1 MTIDSNCLFCKIALK
16 QIPAKIVHEDDLTL
30 AFADIHPQA
39 PTHVLIIPRIHVAS
53 VQEMGAEHDEYLL
66 AMFAAARTIARESGL
81 ADDGYRLVLN
91 CRERAGQSVF
101 HVHMHLLGGRAMH
114 WPPG

>member
-1 MTIDSNCLFCKIALK
+1 MQPDPNCLFCKIALR
-16 QIPAKIVHEDDLTL
+16 QIPANVVREDDLAL

-39 PTHVLIIPRIHVAS
+39 PTHVLIIPKIHVET
-53 VQEMGAEHDEYLL
+53 VQEMGPEHDEYLL
-66 AMFAAARTIARESGL
+66 AMFAAARAIARDSGL
-81 ADDGYRLVLN
+81 AADGYRLVLN